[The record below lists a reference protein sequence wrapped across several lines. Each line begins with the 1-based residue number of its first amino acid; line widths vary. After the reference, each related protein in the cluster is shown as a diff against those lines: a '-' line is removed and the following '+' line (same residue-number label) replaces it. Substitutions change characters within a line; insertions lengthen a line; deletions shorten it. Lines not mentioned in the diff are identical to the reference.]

1 MYVCMY
7 VYIYICVCVYVCMY
21 VCMYVPDYLIRKK
34 IIFCSNNVFINLRLL
49 HKDMY
54 TNSLINIKL
63 LCIT

>member
-1 MYVCMY
+1 
-7 VYIYICVCVYVCMY
+7 MY